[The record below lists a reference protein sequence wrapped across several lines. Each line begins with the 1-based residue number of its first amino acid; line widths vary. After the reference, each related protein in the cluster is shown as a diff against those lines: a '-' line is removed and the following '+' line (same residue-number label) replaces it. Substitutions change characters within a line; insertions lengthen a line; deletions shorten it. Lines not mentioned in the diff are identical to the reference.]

1 MSLAFEIAVIVFL
14 VLLNGAFALSEMAIV
29 SSRKA
34 RLAARAAEGGKGAK
48 MALELA
54 ENPGRFLSSVQIG
67 ITLVGILAGAYSGA
81 TLATQFEA
89 WLNRFPLLD
98 PVAEVLSL
106 AVVVGAIT
114 YASLIVGELVPKQ
127 VALSDPERVAV
138 LVARPMALVA
148 RFASPLVW
156 LLEGSSKLALAILGV
171 KQSADQSVTEEEV
184 KAMIAEGT
192 QSGVF
197 EPQEQELLSGVM
209 RFGDRRVRGIMTPRN
224 DMVSIDLDWDHDHIV
239 QVMQASPHSRMPVYR
254 GNSDDILGVVQ
265 AKDLLNTY
273 LSGLDLRLEESVKP
287 VPVVHDNSPAL
298 LVLDTLKGSDIH
310 MALVVDEYGSVE
322 GIVTAADI
330 LSAILGG
337 LSEHGEDYE
346 GAIVTRQDGSWLVDG
361 SVAVDVARD
370 RLNCRVLGGEDAD
383 YDTLAGFILSKSRSI
398 PSAGDF
404 FIWQGWRFE
413 VVDMDGRRID
423 KVLVSRQDEDG
434 G

>member
-14 VLLNGAFALSEMAIV
+14 VVLNGCFAMSEMAIV

-34 RLAARAAEGGKGAK
+34 RLAARAADGSKGAQAA
-48 MALELA
+48 MELA

-81 TLATQFEA
+81 TLAGHLET
-89 WLNRFPLLD
+89 WLNGFPILD
-98 PVAEVLSL
+98 PVAEILSIAL
-106 AVVVGAIT
+106 VVGAIT

-127 VALSDPERVAV
+127 IALANPEAVAIA
-138 LVARPMALVA
+138 VARPMAVVA
-148 RFASPLVW
+148 KVALPLVW
-156 LLEGSSKLALAILGV
+156 LLEGSSKLALRILRI
-171 KQSADQSVTEEEV
+171 KKSDDQTVTEEEV

-197 EPQEQELLSGVM
+197 EPEEQELLAGVL
-209 RFGDRRVRGIMTPRN
+209 RFGDRRIRGIMTPRN
-224 DMVSIDLDWDHDHIV
+224 EMMSIDLDWDQDRII
-239 QVMQASPHSRMPVYR
+239 QALRDSPHSRLPVYR
-254 GNSDDILGVVQ
+254 GSSDDILGVVQ
-265 AKDLLNTY
+265 AKDLLNRF
-273 LSGLDLRLEESVKP
+273 LAGQNLDLAEAVKP
-287 VPVVHDNSPAL
+287 VDVVHDNSPAL
-298 LVLDTLKGSDIH
+298 QVLDTLKRSSIH
-310 MALVVDEYGSVE
+310 LALVVDEYGSVE

-337 LSEHGEDYE
+337 LSEHGEEYE
-346 GAIVTRQDGSWLVDG
+346 GAITLRQDGSWLVDG

-370 RLNCRVLGGEDAD
+370 RLGCRVMEGEDGD
-383 YDTLAGFILSKSRSI
+383 YDTVAGFVLSRSRSI

-404 FIWQGWRFE
+404 FVWQGWRFE

>member
-1 MSLAFEIAVIVFL
+1 MSLAFEIAVVVFL
-14 VLLNGAFALSEMAIV
+14 VLLNGAFAMSEMAIV

-34 RLAARAAEGGKGAK
+34 RLAVRAAEGSKGAQAA
-48 MALELA
+48 MSLA

-81 TLATQFEA
+81 TLAVPFEA
-89 WLNRFPLLD
+89 WLNRFPVLD
-98 PVAEVLSL
+98 PVAEVLSI

-114 YASLIVGELVPKQ
+114 YASLIIGELVPKQ
-127 VALSDPERVAV
+127 IALGNPESVAIV
-138 LVARPMALVA
+138 VARPMTVVA

-156 LLEGSSKLALAILGV
+156 LLEHSSRLTLALLGV
-171 KQSADQSVTEEEV
+171 KPSSDQTVTEEEV

-209 RFGDRRVRGIMTPRN
+209 RFGDRRIRGIMTPRN
-224 DMVSIDLDWDHDHIV
+224 EMVSIDLTWDQERII
-239 QVMQASPHSRMPVYR
+239 QVMQDSPHSRLPVYR
-254 GNSDDILGVVQ
+254 GNADDIQGVVQ
-265 AKDLLNTY
+265 AKDLLNLF
-273 LSGLDLRLEESVKP
+273 LSGQELRFDEVVKS

-298 LVLDTLKGSDIH
+298 QVLDTLKHSVIH

-337 LSEHGEDYE
+337 LSEHGEDYD
-346 GAIVTRQDGSWLVDG
+346 GAIVVRQDGSWLVDG

-370 RLNCRVLGGEDAD
+370 RLNCRVLGDEDAD

-398 PSAGDF
+398 PSAGDHF
-404 FIWQGWRFE
+404 TWQGWRFE